1 MQCKCNY
8 YGKGDQWKAS
18 AWLAPPRP
26 APAATAGATVAAGA
40 GQQHV
45 ALLRWLSRL
54 FCINVIIVAAADAG
68 SDADAGSGSG
78 SGSAGC
84 RYLKL
89 IDS

>member
-1 MQCKCNY
+1 MAKVTSE
-8 YGKGDQWKAS
+8 GIS
-18 AWLAPPRP
+18 LARP
-26 APAATAGATVAAGA
+26 APVAAAAAAVATTTATTTGAGA

-54 FCINVIIVAAADAG
+54 FCINVIIVAA
-68 SDADAGSGSG
+68 
-78 SGSAGC
+78 GSAGC

>member
-1 MQCKCNY
+1 ME
-8 YGKGDQWKAS
+8 GIS
-18 AWLAPPRP
+18 LARPTPRQL
-26 APAATAGATVAAGA
+26 
-40 GQQHV
+40 QQQQLLQEQV
-45 ALLRWLSRL
+45 SNMLPLLRWLSRL

-68 SDADAGSGSG
+68 SDSG

>member
-1 MQCKCNY
+1 MAKVTSE
-8 YGKGDQWKAS
+8 GIS
-18 AWLAPPRP
+18 LARP
-26 APAATAGATVAAGA
+26 APVAAAAAVATTTATTTGAGA

-54 FCINVIIVAAADAG
+54 FCINVIIVAA
-68 SDADAGSGSG
+68 
-78 SGSAGC
+78 GSAGC